1 MCKLTVLGV
10 TATPR
15 KGKAGWVVNAKCKSP
30 DDKPRWMPVGHLSP
44 VEFEN
49 RREKV
54 LQLIEQKAQS
64 FASQSSTGSSDT
76 NHGEKDN
83 TGKTSPPAALLNAP
97 QPRATTTF
105 QTEESIARQIQ
116 SIKNK
121 GKSNNMYGRNPSKGN
136 SRMLC
141 VKRNGSRYYRRT
153 LRNIKRKN
161 KKFRDNLKSK
171 KRTLEIQ
178 AWEQRVNYMTDQIER
193 LQAAYKGN
201 VLSVYR
207 SHDPEED
214 ETIAYGDT
222 ELDRISQF
230 QAQRLRQQCL
240 AVIRF
245 YQLIIE
251 NGESF
256 SSELCG
262 QAAAN
267 SAGAWVKQGE
277 TVVKWEK
284 EYRNNDNHFLECMK
298 GKHNRNLVTCNE
310 EFKVECLDFVKT
322 HGKPKGKPNMTIADF
337 LAHLNGEILPKYAE
351 EYKLSLPLSWETAR
365 SYLGRLGVKYN
376 SSTTGLYFDHHQR
389 ADVVQYRDEVFI
401 PEFNKHLK
409 QTYFWYSMPLQ
420 RSIAFSESAGSD
432 FEPGDLLHAEQIDM
446 PLAFCHTP
454 GTGQKYSEIDS
465 ECLTSCKCTP
475 APWKWVQPFIA

>member
-1 MCKLTVLGV
+1 MGYTLSDPSKKTQNFQLSSVVGCIVGKLTVLDV

-15 KGKAGWVVNAKCKSP
+15 KGKAGWLVNAKCRSP
-30 DDKPRWMPVGHLSP
+30 DGKPRWKPVGYLSS

-54 LQLIEQKAQS
+54 LQLIQQKAHRFS
-64 FASQSSTGSSDT
+64 SKSSTGSPDT
-76 NHGEKDN
+76 NQGEKDN
-83 TGKTSPPAALLNAP
+83 TGKTSLPAALLNAP

-116 SIKNK
+116 SIQNK

-141 VKRNGSRYYRRT
+141 VKRKGKRYYRRT

-161 KKFRDNLKSK
+161 KEFRDTQKSK

-178 AWEQRVNYMTDQIER
+178 AWEQRVNYMTDQIDR

-214 ETIAYGDT
+214 ETIAYGDK
-222 ELDRISQF
+222 ERDRISQF

-267 SAGAWVKQGE
+267 SVGAWVKHGE
-277 TVVKWEK
+277 TVS
-284 EYRNNDNHFLECMK
+284 
-298 GKHNRNLVTCNE
+298 
-310 EFKVECLDFVKT
+310 
-322 HGKPKGKPNMTIADF
+322 
-337 LAHLNGEILPKYAE
+337 LA
-351 EYKLSLPLSWETAR
+351 S
-365 SYLGRLGVKYN
+365 GRPVAN
-376 SSTTGLYFDHHQR
+376 
-389 ADVVQYRDEVFI
+389 
-401 PEFNKHLK
+401 
-409 QTYFWYSMPLQ
+409 
-420 RSIAFSESAGSD
+420 
-432 FEPGDLLHAEQIDM
+432 
-446 PLAFCHTP
+446 
-454 GTGQKYSEIDS
+454 
-465 ECLTSCKCTP
+465 
-475 APWKWVQPFIA
+475 